1 MELPT
6 LKIGKL
12 IARYP
17 FVQGGMAVRV
27 STGHLAA
34 AVAEAGGVGTIAG
47 TGMTADELRG
57 EIRYARS
64 KTRGIIGVNVLFAV
78 RQFADLVKA
87 AIAEKVDF
95 VVSGAGFSRDMF
107 SWGKESGTNIVPI
120 VSSGKLA
127 RIATHLGA
135 AAIVVEGAEAGGHLG
150 TDKPIREVFPEV
162 RQATDLPLIAAG
174 GIANGEE
181 AGDLFALGAQG
192 VQLATRFLAS
202 EECTAAEAFKRMHLG
217 VKEEDIVLI
226 DSPVGMTGR
235 AIRNPFSEALARGD
249 LEQEVSC
256 ADCLK
261 RCTRAYCILDALDCA
276 RKGDV
281 ERGVVFSGSS
291 ATRIKDILPVRE
303 IMAQL
308 VAGATRR
315 LRDISAQRDM
325 ISLEPD

>member
-6 LKIGKL
+6 LKIGNL
-12 IARYP
+12 TARYP

-47 TGMTADELRG
+47 TGMSPDELRG
-57 EIRYARS
+57 EIRYARG

-78 RQFADLVKA
+78 RNFAELVKT
-87 AIAEKVDF
+87 AISEKVDF

-107 SWGKESGTNIVPI
+107 GWGKEAGTNIVPI

-127 RIATHLGA
+127 RIATGLGA

-150 TDKPIREVFPEV
+150 TDRPIREVFPEV
-162 RQATDLPLIAAG
+162 RQATSLPLVAAG

-181 AGDLFALGAQG
+181 AADLFALGADG
-192 VQLATRFLAS
+192 VQLATRFIAS
-202 EECTAAEAFKRMHLG
+202 EECTAAEEFKKMHLG
-217 VKEEDIVLI
+217 VKEEDIVLV

-235 AIRNPFSEALARGD
+235 AIRNPFTEALARGELQQNVACD
-249 LEQEVSC
+249 
-256 ADCLK
+256 DCLK
-261 RCTRAYCILDALDCA
+261 HCTHAYCILDALD
-276 RKGDV
+276 RSRRGEVD
-281 ERGVVFSGSS
+281 RGVVFSGSS
-291 ATRIKDILPVRE
+291 ATRIKDILPVKE

-315 LRDISAQRDM
+315 LREIQPA
-325 ISLEPD
+325 